1 MDKQKIFVVDD
12 KDMIGK
18 IIMACLGRTTTV
30 AISTVRSLYS
40 SRWRPEICP
49 I

>member
-18 IIMACLGRTTTV
+18 ICNVTKTKETSCSCFYDNANNV
-30 AISTVRSLYS
+30 Q
-40 SRWRPEICP
+40 
-49 I
+49 